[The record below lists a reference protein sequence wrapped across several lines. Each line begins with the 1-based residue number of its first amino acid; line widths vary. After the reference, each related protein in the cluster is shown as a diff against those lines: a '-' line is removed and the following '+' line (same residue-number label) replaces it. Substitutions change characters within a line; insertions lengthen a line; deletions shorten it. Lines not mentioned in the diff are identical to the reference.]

1 MRAAKIPRHEAFPG
15 SALKPAFFLETIA
28 GSIALSLVAYFSL
41 TLFFNILFVGLGLI
55 ALI

>member
-15 SALKPAFFLETIA
+15 SALKSAVFLETIA
-28 GSIALSLVAYFSL
+28 GFIALLLVSYFSM
-41 TLFFNILFVGLGLI
+41 TLFFNILFVGFGLI

>member
-15 SALKPAFFLETIA
+15 SALKPTVFLEMIA

-41 TLFFNILFVGLGLI
+41 TLFFNILFVGLGLV